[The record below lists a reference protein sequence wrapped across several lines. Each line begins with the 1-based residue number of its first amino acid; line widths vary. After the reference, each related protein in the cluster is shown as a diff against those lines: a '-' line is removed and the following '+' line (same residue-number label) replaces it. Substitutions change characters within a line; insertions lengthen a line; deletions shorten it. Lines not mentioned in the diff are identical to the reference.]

1 VPALAIVI
9 VFEEQIV
16 DHNFWDVFFL
26 LLIYIPMLLIW
37 TFSIFDI
44 FRRDDLGGASKA
56 IWLFI
61 VILVPLFGTLLY
73 LIFRR
78 PGATPEE
85 RELIDQA
92 NRKFVQQYSPT
103 TADQLKLLSDL
114 HDSGKLTAEE
124 FAQEKAR
131 VLKGAG
137 AAAPAA
143 S

>member
-1 VPALAIVI
+1 M
-9 VFEEQIV
+9 

-26 LLIYIPMLLIW
+26 LLIYIPLLLIW

-44 FRRDDLGGASKA
+44 FRRDDLHGLSKA

-78 PGATPEE
+78 PGGTPEE

-92 NRKFVQQYSPT
+92 NRQFVQQYSSTT

-143 S
+143 G